1 MRIRRFRYEYPI
13 VNFFYCANHMSI
25 NDEHE
30 YLEDEAEI
38 IITISSDVSS
48 NDNTM

>member
-1 MRIRRFRYEYPI
+1 
-13 VNFFYCANHMSI
+13 MSI

-30 YLEDEAEI
+30 HLEDEAEL
-38 IITISSDVSS
+38 IITNSDVSS

>member
-1 MRIRRFRYEYPI
+1 
-13 VNFFYCANHMSI
+13 MSI

-30 YLEDEAEI
+30 HLEDEAEL
-38 IITISSDVSS
+38 IITNSSDVSS